1 MHNYYV
7 EERHNM
13 LQDDLIGDKR
23 LVGTKQVLRALTDGR
38 LTAVYIAEDADAAL
52 KKKIA
57 DACID
62 AGVTVRKAPSMLEL
76 GIACGIN
83 VGAACAAVYN
93 GDNMSKT
100 N

>member
-1 MHNYYV
+1 
-7 EERHNM
+7 M

-52 KKKIA
+52 KKRIA

-62 AGVTVRKAPSMLEL
+62 AGVTVIKTPSMSEL
-76 GIACGIN
+76 GIACGIS
-83 VGAACAAVYN
+83 VGAACAAVLYN
-93 GDNMSKT
+93 GENMSKI